1 MKRNKKR
8 LITALIIIV
17 AVAAVL
23 VFMKFFNG
31 NLLYISTGMGKS
43 VVMKVDGQKTYT
55 FEAEVLMSDAKKQ
68 YEDMFGSSIWT
79 EDIDGQP
86 FEEYIKEQIRVKL
99 IRVRCMNSM
108 AKERGVVLG
117 REEKNET
124 AKAAE
129 QYFDGLTEEQK
140 SQYDITEDK
149 VNQMFTEFAI
159 ASKLY
164 NDVTSLMDIE
174 VSSDDARVINI
185 QYIVTDSKEEIDKAY
200 AELNEGNSFFAIAKK
215 YNADGEYEY
224 ELRRGE
230 MAKAFEDTAY
240 SLSTGQTS
248 GIVEADGRFYIIR
261 CTSDNDK
268 AKTEVN
274 KSSILEKKKLEA
286 FNDKFEQYESSK
298 YVEINKDE
306 WNKLKVSSA
315 PSFNVRFEDLF
326 NSITIK

>member
-79 EDIDGQP
+79 EDIAGQP

-124 AKAAE
+124 ANSI
-129 QYFDGLTEEQK
+129 LMVLQK
-140 SQYDITEDK
+140 NRRASMISQRIR
-149 VNQMFTEFAI
+149 
-159 ASKLY
+159 L
-164 NDVTSLMDIE
+164 
-174 VSSDDARVINI
+174 
-185 QYIVTDSKEEIDKAY
+185 
-200 AELNEGNSFFAIAKK
+200 
-215 YNADGEYEY
+215 
-224 ELRRGE
+224 
-230 MAKAFEDTAY
+230 
-240 SLSTGQTS
+240 
-248 GIVEADGRFYIIR
+248 IR
-261 CTSDNDK
+261 CLLNLQS
-268 AKTEVN
+268 
-274 KSSILEKKKLEA
+274 L
-286 FNDKFEQYESSK
+286 Q
-298 YVEINKDE
+298 
-306 WNKLKVSSA
+306 
-315 PSFNVRFEDLF
+315 SF
-326 NSITIK
+326 TMM

>member
-117 REEKNET
+117 R
-124 AKAAE
+124 
-129 QYFDGLTEEQK
+129 
-140 SQYDITEDK
+140 
-149 VNQMFTEFAI
+149 
-159 ASKLY
+159 
-164 NDVTSLMDIE
+164 
-174 VSSDDARVINI
+174 
-185 QYIVTDSKEEIDKAY
+185 
-200 AELNEGNSFFAIAKK
+200 
-215 YNADGEYEY
+215 
-224 ELRRGE
+224 
-230 MAKAFEDTAY
+230 
-240 SLSTGQTS
+240 
-248 GIVEADGRFYIIR
+248 
-261 CTSDNDK
+261 
-268 AKTEVN
+268 
-274 KSSILEKKKLEA
+274 
-286 FNDKFEQYESSK
+286 
-298 YVEINKDE
+298 
-306 WNKLKVSSA
+306 
-315 PSFNVRFEDLF
+315 
-326 NSITIK
+326 

>member
-1 MKRNKKR
+1 MMKRRKKR
-8 LITALIIIV
+8 IVTILIIAA

-23 VFMKFFNG
+23 VFIKFFNG
-31 NLLYISTGMGKS
+31 NGLYISTGMGKN
-43 VVMKVDGQKTYT
+43 VLAKVDGQKTYT
-55 FEAEVLMSDAKKQ
+55 MDAAVLMSDAKSQ
-68 YEDMFGSSIWT
+68 YEEMFGSSIWT
-79 EDIDGQP
+79 QQIDGKT
-86 FEEYIKEQIRVKL
+86 FEEYIKDQIRVKL

-164 NDVTSLMDIE
+164 NDVTSLD
-174 VSSDDARVINI
+174 SRVINI
-185 QYIVTDSKEEIDKAY
+185 QYIVTDTREEIENAY

-215 YNADGEYEY
+215 YNSDGEYEY

-230 MAKAFEDTAY
+230 MNSQFEEAAY
-240 SLSTGQTS
+240 ALATGEMS
-248 GIVEADGRFYIIR
+248 KIVEADGKYYIIR

-274 KSSILEKKKLEA
+274 KSAILADKKLEA
-286 FNDKFEQYESSK
+286 FNEQFEEYEAGK
-298 YVEINKDE
+298 YVEWNSRE
-306 WNKLKVSSA
+306 WEKLSVSGA
-315 PSFNVRFEDLF
+315 TVYGVKFEDLF
-326 NSITIK
+326 NTININ

>member
-140 SQYDITEDK
+140 
-149 VNQMFTEFAI
+149 
-159 ASKLY
+159 
-164 NDVTSLMDIE
+164 TSLMDIE

-326 NSITIK
+326 NSITIN

>member
-1 MKRNKKR
+1 MQLPRN
-8 LITALIIIV
+8 I
-17 AVAAVL
+17 
-23 VFMKFFNG
+23 
-31 NLLYISTGMGKS
+31 
-43 VVMKVDGQKTYT
+43 
-55 FEAEVLMSDAKKQ
+55 
-68 YEDMFGSSIWT
+68 
-79 EDIDGQP
+79 
-86 FEEYIKEQIRVKL
+86 
-99 IRVRCMNSM
+99 
-108 AKERGVVLG
+108 
-117 REEKNET
+117 
-124 AKAAE
+124 
-129 QYFDGLTEEQK
+129 
-140 SQYDITEDK
+140 
-149 VNQMFTEFAI
+149 
-159 ASKLY
+159 
-164 NDVTSLMDIE
+164 
-174 VSSDDARVINI
+174 
-185 QYIVTDSKEEIDKAY
+185 
-200 AELNEGNSFFAIAKK
+200 
-215 YNADGEYEY
+215 NADGEYEY

-326 NSITIK
+326 NSITIN

>member
-86 FEEYIKEQIRVKL
+86 FEEYR
-99 IRVRCMNSM
+99 
-108 AKERGVVLG
+108 
-117 REEKNET
+117 
-124 AKAAE
+124 
-129 QYFDGLTEEQK
+129 EEQK

-326 NSITIK
+326 NSITIN

>member
-79 EDIDGQP
+79 EDIAGQP

-174 VSSDDARVINI
+174 VS
-185 QYIVTDSKEEIDKAY
+185 
-200 AELNEGNSFFAIAKK
+200 
-215 YNADGEYEY
+215 
-224 ELRRGE
+224 
-230 MAKAFEDTAY
+230 
-240 SLSTGQTS
+240 
-248 GIVEADGRFYIIR
+248 
-261 CTSDNDK
+261 
-268 AKTEVN
+268 
-274 KSSILEKKKLEA
+274 
-286 FNDKFEQYESSK
+286 
-298 YVEINKDE
+298 
-306 WNKLKVSSA
+306 
-315 PSFNVRFEDLF
+315 
-326 NSITIK
+326 

>member
-1 MKRNKKR
+1 MISQRIR
-8 LITALIIIV
+8 LI
-17 AVAAVL
+17 
-23 VFMKFFNG
+23 
-31 NLLYISTGMGKS
+31 
-43 VVMKVDGQKTYT
+43 
-55 FEAEVLMSDAKKQ
+55 
-68 YEDMFGSSIWT
+68 
-79 EDIDGQP
+79 
-86 FEEYIKEQIRVKL
+86 
-99 IRVRCMNSM
+99 RC
-108 AKERGVVLG
+108 L
-117 REEKNET
+117 
-124 AKAAE
+124 
-129 QYFDGLTEEQK
+129 
-140 SQYDITEDK
+140 
-149 VNQMFTEFAI
+149 TEFAI

-274 KSSILEKKKLEA
+274 KSSNLEKKE
-286 FNDKFEQYESSK
+286 
-298 YVEINKDE
+298 
-306 WNKLKVSSA
+306 
-315 PSFNVRFEDLF
+315 VRG
-326 NSITIK
+326 I

>member
-230 MAKAFEDTAY
+230 MAKAFEDTA
-240 SLSTGQTS
+240 
-248 GIVEADGRFYIIR
+248 
-261 CTSDNDK
+261 
-268 AKTEVN
+268 KTEVN

-326 NSITIK
+326 NSITIN

>member
-1 MKRNKKR
+1 M
-8 LITALIIIV
+8 
-17 AVAAVL
+17 AAVL

-79 EDIDGQP
+79 EDIAGQP

-108 AKERGVVLG
+108 
-117 REEKNET
+117 

-326 NSITIK
+326 NSITIN